1 MSRKASKAQI
11 KLLTANRLPLTNLEL
26 LTLDFRLLCMQ
37 NVSLEAIRDNK
48 KLTFP
53 VKDFNKSS
61 IIGKLRYWWSLFFAG
76 FLLLFIALPAMT
88 ILQLINR
95 RMKLYRLCVWGS
107 KTWIRGSGVK
117 VKVSGKEN
125 LEDGKSYIFVANHR
139 SYVDTT
145 ALFAYAGKRIGLIA
159 KKEVLKVPVLGRG
172 MQFIK
177 FLAIDRSNPQRAL
190 ETMEKMR
197 ETVESGYS
205 FGLFAEGTRAMPGEL
220 LPFKKGAFHVALQ
233 TGAAIIPVAIKNTDY
248 LMGKKTGVANAG
260 TMEIVLLPAVE
271 TKGLSENDLSELL
284 RRTRGA
290 IAEELQK

>member
-1 MSRKASKAQI
+1 
-11 KLLTANRLPLTNLEL
+11 
-26 LTLDFRLLCMQ
+26 MQ

-53 VKDFNKSS
+53 VKDSNKSS
-61 IIGKLRYWWSLFFAG
+61 IIGKLRYWWSLSFAG

-88 ILQLINR
+88 FLQIINR
-95 RMKLYRLCVWGS
+95 RMKLYRLCVWGA

-117 VKVSGKEN
+117 VRVSGKEN
-125 LEDGKSYIFVANHR
+125 LEKDKSYIFVANHR

-260 TMEIVLLPAVE
+260 TMEIVLLPPIE
-271 TKGLSENDLSELL
+271 TKDLTEAELSELL
-284 RRTRGA
+284 TKTRGA
-290 IAEELQK
+290 IAEELAK